1 MWSDFVANT
10 YATHHGA
17 AALHIV
23 IQQAQSAQSLFIPQ
37 PVLRWVQHTVT
48 AQNLKHT
55 DELYSDAPTHTANDT
70 HPPTTTHTLSE
81 SPIHFHLPLCFPF
94 RRMGSI
100 DLSLGH
106 LFQFKCPQ
114 LGIRNLSTKQSQIV
128 SSLRWYFHETLGWN
142 VKSRS
147 WLFIMFFSVII

>member
-1 MWSDFVANT
+1 MLLTMVQPPSMSSSSRPS
-10 YATHHGA
+10 
-17 AALHIV
+17 LHRAFSFLS
-23 IQQAQSAQSLFIPQ
+23 Q
-37 PVLRWVQHTVT
+37 
-48 AQNLKHT
+48 
-55 DELYSDAPTHTANDT
+55 YSDESSTLLLHRTWSTQMNSTQMHQRTQRMTPT
-70 HPPTTTHTLSE
+70 PPPPHTHTLSE